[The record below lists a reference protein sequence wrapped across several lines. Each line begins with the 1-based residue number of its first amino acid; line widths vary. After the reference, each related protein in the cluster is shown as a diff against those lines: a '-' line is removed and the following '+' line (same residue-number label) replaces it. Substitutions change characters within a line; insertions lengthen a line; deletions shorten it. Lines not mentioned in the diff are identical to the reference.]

1 MLKIKTDHSEQKKKL
16 LLSPEITFAGAV
28 VVFHSV
34 PLGSDSDSLI
44 IGRLRLVLLFSE
56 VLLHTLLLKLI
67 QTLQFLRTQS

>member
-1 MLKIKTDHSEQKKKL
+1 MRKIKTDHSEQKKKL

-28 VVFHSV
+28 VFHPV

-44 IGRLRLVLLFSE
+44 IGRLRLVLLLSE
-56 VLLHTLLLKLI
+56 VLLHTLFLKLI